1 LFLGE
6 EPGVRQALLERVD
19 EAVDGARER
28 QTRQVGEMV
37 RAQGRTETLL
47 AESAEG
53 RPRNVVDTTG
63 VALKHVV
70 PLLGAVH

>member
-1 LFLGE
+1 M
-6 EPGVRQALLERVD
+6 RQALLERVD
-19 EAVDGARER
+19 EAIDGARER

-37 RAQGRTETLL
+37 RAQGQTETLL
-47 AESAEG
+47 AEGAVG
-53 RPRNVVDTTG
+53 RPRNVVDTAG